1 MKIHIDQIKTNNDDD
16 DDDDDNDDDDDDN
29 DDDDFEEFPLVAAIH
44 RSLGIDPPHVTSPAL
59 KLGQIYG

>member
-1 MKIHIDQIKTNNDDD
+1 MANANVDTEYNMNDDD
-16 DDDDDNDDDDDDN
+16 DDDGKQI
-29 DDDDFEEFPLVAAIH
+29 PLLLRVH